1 MALVLFYKTVKSR
14 DEETLRF
21 APILRDGGFSS
32 YDLKTKLKPNQI
44 KDLLVNDCVI
54 TVRVIWGL
62 NWRVRLVNLLY
73 LIYVEIEHAN
83 FQPSQV
89 RMNRIQTILVL
100 IELDIG
106 LVEVLKL
113 RRFSFFL
120 FFFKILIIYTCML
133 T

>member
-1 MALVLFYKTVKSR
+1 M
-14 DEETLRF
+14 
-21 APILRDGGFSS
+21 
-32 YDLKTKLKPNQI
+32 
-44 KDLLVNDCVI
+44 
-54 TVRVIWGL
+54 
-62 NWRVRLVNLLY
+62 RLVNLLY

-106 LVEVLKL
+106 MVEVLKL

-120 FFFKILIIYTCML
+120 NIDYLYVHVDLSEICKM
-133 T
+133 

>member
-1 MALVLFYKTVKSR
+1 M
-14 DEETLRF
+14 
-21 APILRDGGFSS
+21 
-32 YDLKTKLKPNQI
+32 
-44 KDLLVNDCVI
+44 
-54 TVRVIWGL
+54 
-62 NWRVRLVNLLY
+62 NLLY

-120 FFFKILIIYTCML
+120 FFFKNIDYLYVHVDLSEICKMWLPYK
-133 T
+133 

>member
-1 MALVLFYKTVKSR
+1 M
-14 DEETLRF
+14 
-21 APILRDGGFSS
+21 
-32 YDLKTKLKPNQI
+32 
-44 KDLLVNDCVI
+44 
-54 TVRVIWGL
+54 
-62 NWRVRLVNLLY
+62 NLLY

-106 LVEVLKL
+106 MVEVLKL

-120 FFFKILIIYTCML
+120 NIDYLYVHVDLSEICKM
-133 T
+133 

>member
-1 MALVLFYKTVKSR
+1 M
-14 DEETLRF
+14 
-21 APILRDGGFSS
+21 
-32 YDLKTKLKPNQI
+32 
-44 KDLLVNDCVI
+44 NDFVI

-106 LVEVLKL
+106 MVEVLKL

-120 FFFKILIIYTCML
+120 NIDYLYVHVDLSEICKMWLPFSPFHINASKTVFSFSKSSWWRLRFSFYFPKMGQTSYEL
-133 T
+133 W

>member
-1 MALVLFYKTVKSR
+1 M
-14 DEETLRF
+14 
-21 APILRDGGFSS
+21 
-32 YDLKTKLKPNQI
+32 
-44 KDLLVNDCVI
+44 
-54 TVRVIWGL
+54 
-62 NWRVRLVNLLY
+62 NLLY

-106 LVEVLKL
+106 MVEVLKL

-120 FFFKILIIYTCML
+120 NIDYLYVHVDLSEICKMWLPYK
-133 T
+133 